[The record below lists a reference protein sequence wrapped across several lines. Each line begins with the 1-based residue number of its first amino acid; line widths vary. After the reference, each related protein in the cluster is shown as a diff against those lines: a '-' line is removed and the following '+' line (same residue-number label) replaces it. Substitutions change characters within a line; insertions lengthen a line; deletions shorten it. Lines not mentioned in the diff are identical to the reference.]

1 MGRRQCG
8 LKDEMQHIDASPEVT
23 PVTAP
28 RIASARRDRVV
39 VRTPRLVAGE
49 LIALALRGL
58 VLS

>member
-8 LKDEMQHIDASPEVT
+8 LKDEMPHIDASPEVP

-28 RIASARRDRVV
+28 RIASARRARVV
-39 VRTPRLVAGE
+39 ERTPRLVAGE
-49 LIALALRGL
+49 PIELALLGL

>member
-8 LKDEMQHIDASPEVT
+8 PKDMMHHIDASPEVT
-23 PVTAP
+23 PVSAP

-49 LIALALRGL
+49 PIELALLGL